1 MFFGNTKMDSIIL
14 IYLVVGILFIAISIP
29 LIKRKVKINNWY
41 GVRLPQTMKN
51 EKIWYAVNEKSGK
64 HLFAFG
70 TAIILFSILFYI
82 GNFFSSTVSFVIM
95 TVLILIDTIIIVIKA
110 SSISNKLSKTK

>member
-1 MFFGNTKMDSIIL
+1 MNSIFL
-14 IYLVVGILFIAISIP
+14 IYLAVGIICIAISIP
-29 LIKRKVKINNWY
+29 LIKRKIKINNWY

-51 EKIWYAVNEKSGK
+51 EEIWYEVNEKSGK

-70 TAIILFSILFYI
+70 TIIIFFSILFYI
-82 GNFFSSTVSFVIM
+82 GNFFSSIVSFVIM
-95 TVLILIDTIIIVIKA
+95 TVLILVGTIIIVIKA

>member
-1 MFFGNTKMDSIIL
+1 MDLFLL
-14 IYLVVGILFIAISIP
+14 IYIFVGVLSIAMSIP

-51 EKIWYAVNEKSGK
+51 EEIWYEVNEKSGK

-70 TAIILFSILFYI
+70 AIIIFFSIVLYI
-82 GNFFSSTVSFVIM
+82 GNFFSSIVSFVIM
-95 TVLILIDTIIIVIKA
+95 TVLIYIGIIVIVVKA
-110 SSISNKLSKTK
+110 SSISNKLTKTK

>member
-1 MFFGNTKMDSIIL
+1 MDLILL
-14 IYLVVGILFIAISIP
+14 IYIFMGVLFIAISIP

-51 EKIWYAVNEKSGK
+51 EEIWYEVNEKSGK

-70 TAIILFSILFYI
+70 TIIIFFSILFYI
-82 GNFFSSTVSFVIM
+82 GNFFSSIVSFVIM
-95 TVLILIDTIIIVIKA
+95 TVLIYIGIIAIVIKA
-110 SSISNKLSKTK
+110 SSFANKLTKTK

>member
-1 MFFGNTKMDSIIL
+1 MNSIFL
-14 IYLVVGILFIAISIP
+14 IYLLMGIIFIAVSIP

-51 EKIWYAVNEKSGK
+51 EEIWYEVNEKSGK

-70 TAIILFSILFYI
+70 IIIIFFSILFYI
-82 GNFFSSTVSFVIM
+82 GNFFSSIVSFVIM
-95 TVLILIDTIIIVIKA
+95 TVLIYIGIIVIVVKA
-110 SSISNKLSKTK
+110 SSFANKLTKIE